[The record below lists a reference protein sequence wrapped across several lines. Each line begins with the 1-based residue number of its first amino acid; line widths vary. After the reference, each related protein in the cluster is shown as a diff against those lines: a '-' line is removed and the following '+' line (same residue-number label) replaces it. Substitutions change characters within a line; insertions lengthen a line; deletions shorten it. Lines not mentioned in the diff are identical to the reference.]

1 MSKYYPKSQ
10 IITNQYSL
18 EGNNTAIEGILV
30 YEKTTTRHT
39 GFFHYTSKGKY
50 FSGKTPEASVIE
62 KLEIL
67 SEDNLEDS
75 PSNVNSP
82 LKPFKSKIALF
93 SGDPEPD
100 IAGLA
105 MFDASSPSIRW
116 SSMMVINYMNTL
128 GISYAS
134 PPTLINPYHNP
145 EIPTEE
151 DYKLGSFIRYFSKSY
166 STKTY
171 IEIDKSMFEKII
183 SKNSNVPYELYQA
196 FSIPWTL
203 IGKESQVK
211 QINQDIVSLTERKKK
226 LVGLQEYFRNKYLQ
240 HFSLHT
246 VGGEFLLPN
255 GQAYVG
261 LYHIHPDKGPMVG
274 KTHLPTSHDILTPIN
289 QEILIS
295 GSFTSTNVQQSDI
308 YKGTNVTPPTS
319 TGY

>member
-1 MSKYYPKSQ
+1 MAKYYPKSQ
-10 IITNQYSL
+10 IITNQFSQDGSTNAV
-18 EGNNTAIEGILV
+18 EGVLV
-30 YEKTTTRHT
+30 NEQFRNPYT
-39 GFFHYTSKGKY
+39 GYFHYTSKGKY
-50 FSGKTPEASVIE
+50 FSGKTPEASVVE
-62 KLEIL
+62 KLVI
-67 SEDNLEDS
+67 LEDTIEDES
-75 PSNVNSP
+75 TLLPST
-82 LKPFKSKIALF
+82 KSKIALF
-93 SGDPEPD
+93 IDDPEPS
-100 IAGLA
+100 IAFRNDEYEDGA
-105 MFDASSPSIRW
+105 W
-116 SSMMVINYMNTL
+116 SQMMVINYMNTI
-128 GISYAS
+128 GTSHTS
-134 PPTLINPYHNP
+134 PPTFINPYHNP
-145 EIPTEE
+145 EIPTEK

-203 IGKESQVK
+203 IGKESQVR
-211 QINQDIVSLTERKKK
+211 QINQDIVSLAERKNK

-289 QEILIS
+289 QEIFIS
-295 GSFTSTNVQQSDI
+295 GSFTSINDPQPNI

>member
-1 MSKYYPKSQ
+1 MAKYYPKSQ
-10 IITNQYSL
+10 IITNQFSQDGSTNAV
-18 EGNNTAIEGILV
+18 EGVLV
-30 YEKTTTRHT
+30 NEQFRNPYT
-39 GFFHYTSKGKY
+39 GYFHYTSKGKF
-50 FSGKTPEASVIE
+50 FSGKTPEESKVE
-62 KLEIL
+62 KLVIL
-67 SEDNLEDS
+67 KDTIEDESILL
-75 PSNVNSP
+75 PST
-82 LKPFKSKIALF
+82 KSKIALF
-93 SGDPEPD
+93 IDDPEPS
-100 IAGLA
+100 IAFRNDEYEEGA
-105 MFDASSPSIRW
+105 W
-116 SSMMVINYMNTL
+116 SQMMVLNYMNTI
-128 GISYAS
+128 GVSYVS
-134 PPTLINPYHNP
+134 PPTFINPYHNP
-145 EIPTEE
+145 EMPTEK
-151 DYKLGSFIRYFSKSY
+151 DYKLGSFIRYFSKSHI
-166 STKTY
+166 TKTY

-183 SKNSNVPYELYQA
+183 SKNINVPYQLYQA

-211 QINQDIVSLTERKKK
+211 QINQNIVNLTERKKN

-240 HFSLHT
+240 HFGLYT

-274 KTHLPTSHDILTPIN
+274 RVHTPTQHDILTPIN

>member
-1 MSKYYPKSQ
+1 MAKYYPKSQ
-10 IITNQYSL
+10 IITNQFSQDGSTNAV
-18 EGNNTAIEGILV
+18 EGVLV
-30 YEKTTTRHT
+30 NEQFRNPYT
-39 GFFHYTSKGKY
+39 GYFHYTSKGKY
-50 FSGKTPEASVIE
+50 FSGKTPEASVVE
-62 KLEIL
+62 KLVI
-67 SEDNLEDS
+67 LEDTIEDES
-75 PSNVNSP
+75 TLLPST
-82 LKPFKSKIALF
+82 KSKIALF
-93 SGDPEPD
+93 IDDPEPS
-100 IAGLA
+100 IAFRNDEYEDGA
-105 MFDASSPSIRW
+105 W
-116 SSMMVINYMNTL
+116 SQMMVINYMNTI
-128 GISYAS
+128 GTSHTS
-134 PPTLINPYHNP
+134 PPTFINPYHNP
-145 EIPTEE
+145 EIPTEK

-166 STKTY
+166 STKIY

-203 IGKESQVK
+203 IGKESQVR
-211 QINQDIVSLTERKKK
+211 QINQDIVSLAERKNK

-289 QEILIS
+289 QEIFIS
-295 GSFTSTNVQQSDI
+295 GSFTSINDPQPNI